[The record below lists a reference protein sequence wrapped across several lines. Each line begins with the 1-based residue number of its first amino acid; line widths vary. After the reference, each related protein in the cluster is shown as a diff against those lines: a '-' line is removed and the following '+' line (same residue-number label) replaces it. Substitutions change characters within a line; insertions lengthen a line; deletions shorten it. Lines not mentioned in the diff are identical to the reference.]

1 MGISQRM
8 ATGGWPTSD
17 PFPWVPSTA
26 LANAEFILDAGD
38 SSSYSGSGTT
48 WSNLVA
54 APASGAAQSAYNFTT
69 SGLTFSGTAGNKD
82 AAEYFSTAGSGYAT
96 IGSNTTF
103 LNSLHKSGAAFT
115 ILCVAFTSGVSSKP
129 VFGTHNNSGP
139 GLRWGIN
146 GSGTGRVEFYA
157 TNAVPNTVASYYS
170 DYGIPAAGHTLFATS
185 LTADGSSFHYCNGSI
200 LTQGGAQT
208 FTATYS
214 SPSAASAAYPAQIYA
229 LGNNYS
235 PAGAGFRIPL
245 FAMFNRAMT
254 ADELAICYNNLR
266 TRWGI

>member
-17 PFPWVPSTA
+17 LFPWVPGTA
-26 LANAEFILDAGD
+26 LANAEFILDAGI

-115 ILCVAFTSGVSSKP
+115 ILCVANISGAGNPSY
-129 VFGTHNNSGP
+129 FGTNGAANGP
-139 GLRWGIN
+139 GVELYLDGSKRPILWIGN
-146 GSGTGRVEFYA
+146 GSGQVLSVSTDVPA
-157 TNAVPNTVASYYS
+157 PNTYYVLAMS
-170 DYGIPAAGHTLFATS
+170 LSAG
-185 LTADGSSFHYCNGSI
+185 GSSFFHLNGSY
-200 LTQGGAQT
+200 LTVSGAST

-214 SPSAASAAYPAQIYA
+214 SPSALAAAYAFQTFA
-229 LGNNYS
+229 AGNNAL
-235 PAGAGFRIPL
+235 PAISGSRVPL

-254 ADELAICYNNLR
+254 ADELTICYNNLR